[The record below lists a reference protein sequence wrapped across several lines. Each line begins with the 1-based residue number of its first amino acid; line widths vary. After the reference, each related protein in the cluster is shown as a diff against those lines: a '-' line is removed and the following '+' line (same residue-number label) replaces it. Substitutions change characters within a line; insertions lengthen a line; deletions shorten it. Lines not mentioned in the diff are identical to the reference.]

1 MMYVDIGQFIPRL
14 HGEYMPLMSRRI
26 SLSITYD
33 IWHECKHKVTCHN
46 QYQTDT
52 IHVHHPNPNEI
63 VYEEEFEESDRIIA
77 CSVVDKT
84 KIFCATTTE
93 LIGGCCSAL
102 FTIGTMI
109 IFVCPMVLKKQDV
122 LISIAPSEFVGHLCD
137 EVQET
142 MRMKRIRRLVH
153 YSHSLQVK

>member
-63 VYEEEFEESDRIIA
+63 VYEEEFEESDHIIA
-77 CSVVDKT
+77 CSVVDKAVNHSIASRSLV
-84 KIFCATTTE
+84 KFLQNKDLLRHYHRINWWLLLCIVHHWYNDYIRVSHGIEEA
-93 LIGGCCSAL
+93 GCINKYC
-102 FTIGTMI
+102 TIG
-109 IFVCPMVLKKQDV
+109 
-122 LISIAPSEFVGHLCD
+122 
-137 EVQET
+137 
-142 MRMKRIRRLVH
+142 IRRPFM
-153 YSHSLQVK
+153 